1 MVVRGSGIGLR
12 VRVAGRREA
21 TGHGEGDS
29 GPTCSWG
36 EGSLSPSLIKTS
48 AWRCL
53 SHSLLSFA
61 KPNLPNRCSNRG
73 LNSRMKPPK
82 IGFFVTETAAKRLKM
97 VLASFQ
103 AKTQGTLLL
112 HLHVAGWHN
121 LRVASEVC
129 PDDLI
134 FSRRW
139 SAGDCASTIMCNIS
153 GNVATSDPEAI
164 TCRACAV
171 NSKTSSNAGNA
182 AG

>member
-1 MVVRGSGIGLR
+1 
-12 VRVAGRREA
+12 
-21 TGHGEGDS
+21 
-29 GPTCSWG
+29 
-36 EGSLSPSLIKTS
+36 
-48 AWRCL
+48 
-53 SHSLLSFA
+53 
-61 KPNLPNRCSNRG
+61 
-73 LNSRMKPPK
+73 MKPPK

-103 AKTQGTLLL
+103 AKTRGTLLL